1 MACSYSIL
9 FFVSGFFLHMNV
21 VPPALS
27 RLITDLNRLP
37 GIGMKTATR
46 LALHIL
52 RRPASEAQSLAR
64 DLGELHRTIRLCGS
78 CFAFAETDPCAI
90 CNDSGRDAGLVC
102 VVEESADLMAI
113 EKTGAFKGKYHILH
127 GVLSPMDGI
136 GPEEIKADALLER
149 IRKQQVREVL
159 IATSSTVPGEATA
172 AYLIKR
178 LQEEVAVKVTR
189 LACGIPM
196 GMDIKYADE
205 LTLSRAIESRK
216 DTSS

>member
-1 MACSYSIL
+1 
-9 FFVSGFFLHMNV
+9 MNV
-21 VPPALS
+21 VPPALA
-27 RLITDLNRLP
+27 RLIADLNRLP
-37 GIGMKTATR
+37 GIGRKTATR
-46 LALHIL
+46 LALHIM

-64 DLGELHRTIRLCGS
+64 DLAELHGAIRLCAN
-78 CFAFAETDPCAI
+78 CFAFSETDPCAI
-90 CNDSGRDAGLVC
+90 CRDSERDSRLVC
-102 VVEESADLMAI
+102 VVEEPADLMAI

-136 GPEEIKADALLER
+136 GPEELKVEALVER
-149 IRKQQVREVL
+149 VRRQRVVEVL
-159 IATSSTVPGEATA
+159 VATSSTVPGEATA

-178 LQEEVAVKVTR
+178 LQEEGGVTVTR

-216 DTSS
+216 DTRG

>member
-1 MACSYSIL
+1 
-9 FFVSGFFLHMNV
+9 MNV

-64 DLGELHRTIRLCGS
+64 DLGELHRSIRLCSG

-90 CNDSGRDAGLVC
+90 CNDSERDGGLIC

-136 GPEEIKADALLER
+136 GPEDLR
-149 IRKQQVREVL
+149 VRELVERVRKGVVKEVV
-159 IATSSTVPGEATA
+159 IATGT
-172 AYLIKR
+172 
-178 LQEEVAVKVTR
+178 
-189 LACGIPM
+189 
-196 GMDIKYADE
+196 
-205 LTLSRAIESRK
+205 
-216 DTSS
+216 